1 MLRRE
6 IIGIQKS
13 SGVMYLAPHPKRY
26 AKNIMPTYSVR
37 TVIRW
42 APRSDQKKKF
52 IYEERITAWNCE
64 SIEDAIDLAEKEV
77 KEYADEGAETLDLF
91 QGYWLFDEIDLIP
104 QGTEVFSLLRDS
116 DLESCVYLD
125 TFFDLGAEHQGEYD
139 PEKPN
144 PKQ

>member
-1 MLRRE
+1 
-6 IIGIQKS
+6 
-13 SGVMYLAPHPKRY
+13 
-26 AKNIMPTYSVR
+26 MPTYSVR

-125 TFFDLGAEHQGEYD
+125 TFFDLGVEHQGEYD
-139 PEKPN
+139 PEKSN